1 MVMLSSQPLVQ
12 LVVNQF
18 FLNVLTGLPL
28 PGLRAMAS
36 YLACCLLKFSNLEK
50 EVAEGDLIMLPLFC
64 VLLLSKSRCLMLTW
78 IVFVEGRTLQ
88 STLRQSRRGSKLSNK
103 AADQDGQARPKLL
116 LQQAR
121 RARRARS
128 FLGLAGQP
136 VLADLRKGVGLQ
148 FSGNVLT
155 QSLGSSPSITKQN
168 KGGNITKYQNSVQL
182 WG

>member
-36 YLACCLLKFSNLEK
+36 YLACCLLQFSNLEK
-50 EVAEGDLIMLPLFC
+50 EVAEGDLIMHPLFC

-78 IVFVEGRTLQ
+78 IVCVEGRTLQ
-88 STLRQSRRGSKLSNK
+88 STLCQSRRGSKLSNK
-103 AADQDGQARPKLL
+103 AANQDGQARPKLL
-116 LQQAR
+116 LQ

-128 FLGLAGQP
+128 FPGLAGQP

-168 KGGNITKYQNSVQL
+168 NKGGNITKYQNSVQL